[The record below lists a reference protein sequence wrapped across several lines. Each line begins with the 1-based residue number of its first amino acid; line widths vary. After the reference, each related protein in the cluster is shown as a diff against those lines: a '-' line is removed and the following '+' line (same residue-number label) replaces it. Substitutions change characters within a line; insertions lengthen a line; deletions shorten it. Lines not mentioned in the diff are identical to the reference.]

1 MAFTIISSK
10 TTVPNESRWFLA
22 VCHRALVMNGHL
34 FLLTPWLNYE
44 EFLSDFL
51 NDQNLKRE
59 PKSSIQ
65 KCPIREND
73 GSNDEKCRFHQA

>member
-1 MAFTIISSK
+1 
-10 TTVPNESRWFLA
+10 
-22 VCHRALVMNGHL
+22 MNGHL